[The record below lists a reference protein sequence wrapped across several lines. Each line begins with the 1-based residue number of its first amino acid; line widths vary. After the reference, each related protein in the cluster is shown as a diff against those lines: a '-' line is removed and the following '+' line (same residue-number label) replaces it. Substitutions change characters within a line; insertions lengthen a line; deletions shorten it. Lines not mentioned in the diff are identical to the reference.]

1 MKKKKLLAILM
12 LTAMVVGSLAGCSN
26 GGSTSKET
34 TNESTQESTKE
45 STKEEATTSE
55 TKEEASN
62 TADSKWEY
70 KEATLS
76 FMVGNSASLA
86 GVEAV
91 AALAKEKL
99 GITLEIENIVGGADG
114 DNLLKTRLA
123 AGDVTDIVVYNSGAK
138 LMALNPSEYFID
150 ISGEDFA
157 KRLDDTYA
165 KTVSSDGATYGIP
178 QASSQAGAVLY
189 SKPLYEKYNLEI
201 PKTWDDFIKN
211 CQVLKDA
218 GETAL
223 IGTFAD
229 SWTTQLLFLGD
240 NFNILAKEPTFPADF
255 EAGKAKY
262 STSEAGLAS
271 FEKLAETKDFYNADY
286 MAATY
291 DDGTDMLA
299 NAEGGHWIML
309 TQALSNI
316 YELYGDKV
324 NDIGVFPIPSDDASN
339 NGLTVW
345 MPLSLYGNKSSDKQE
360 DILRFM
366 EFYVSDEGLDAYT
379 SAVLPDGPY
388 CIKGYELPE
397 KSYQAVAEDM
407 QPYFDAGK
415 TAVALEFLTAVK
427 GANLESICQE
437 VVSGQAT
444 AEDAAKAY
452 DADCLKQAVQLGLD
466 WK

>member
-1 MKKKKLLAILM
+1 MKKLLAMLLLM
-12 LTAMVVGSLAGCSN
+12 VMAVSLLAGCGN
-26 GGSTSKET
+26 GGSTSKEPT
-34 TNESTQESTKE
+34 AEPTQVPA
-45 STKEEATTSE
+45 KEEPTSE
-55 TKEEASN
+55 TKEEAPG
-62 TADSKWEY
+62 TADREWEY
-70 KEATLS
+70 KEATLT
-76 FMVGNSASLA
+76 FLVGNSASLA
-86 GVEAV
+86 GLEAV

-123 AGDVTDIVVYNSGAK
+123 SGDVTDIVVYNSGAK
-138 LMALNPSEYFID
+138 FMALNPSEYFID
-150 ISGEDFA
+150 ISGEEFA
-157 KRLDDTYA
+157 GRLDDTYA
-165 KTVSSDGATYGIP
+165 QTVSADGATYGVP

-201 PKTWDDFIKN
+201 PKTWADFIKN

-229 SWTTQLLFLGD
+229 SWTTQLLYLGD
-240 NFNILAKEPTFPADF
+240 NFNVLAKEPAFPVDF
-255 EAGKAKY
+255 EAGIAKY
-262 STSEAGLAS
+262 ATSEAGLAS
-271 FEKLAETKDFYNADY
+271 FAKLAETKDYYNADY

-291 DDGTDMLA
+291 DDGCDMLA

-324 NDIGVFPIPSDDASN
+324 DDIGVFPIPSDDASV

-345 MPLSLYGNKSSDKQE
+345 MPLSLYGYKNSDKKE
-360 DILRFM
+360 DIMRFM

-397 KSYQAVAEDM
+397 KSYQAVAKDM
-407 QPYFDAGK
+407 QPYFDAGNTK
-415 TAVALEFLTAVK
+415 VALEFITAIK
-427 GANLESICQE
+427 GANCESICQE
-437 VVSGQAT
+437 VVTGQST

-452 DADCLKQAVQLGLD
+452 DADCLKQAVQLGFD

>member
-1 MKKKKLLAILM
+1 MRKVLAIL
-12 LTAMVVGSLAGCSN
+12 LSAVMVAASVTGCSKN
-26 GGSTSKET
+26 ESTSKEL
-34 TNESTQESTKE
+34 TQESGKDPA
-45 STKEEATTSE
+45 KEETVNES
-55 TKEEASN
+55 KEEP
-62 TADSKWEY
+62 ADTTDSEWEY
-70 KEATLS
+70 KEATLT
-76 FMVGNSASLA
+76 FLVGNSASLA
-86 GVEAV
+86 GTEAV

-99 GITLEIENIVGGADG
+99 GITLEIENIIGGAEG

-123 AGDVTDIVVYNSGAK
+123 SGEVTDIVVYNSGAK
-138 LMALNPSEYFID
+138 LMALNPAEYFID

-157 KRLDDTYA
+157 DRLDDTYK
-165 KTVSSDGATYGIP
+165 KTVSGGEAAYGVP

-189 SKPLYEKYNLEI
+189 SKPIYEKYNLEI
-201 PKTWDDFIKN
+201 PKTWDDFINN

-229 SWTTQLLFLGD
+229 SWTTQLLYLGD
-240 NFNILAKEPTFPADF
+240 NYNVLAKEPDFAADF

-262 STSEAGLAS
+262 ATSEAGLAS
-271 FEKLAETKDFYNADY
+271 FEKLAETKDYYNADY

-291 DDGTDMLA
+291 DDGCDMIA
-299 NAEGGHWIML
+299 NAQGGHWIML

-324 NDIGVFPIPSDDASN
+324 NDIGVFPIPSDDAN
-339 NGLTVW
+339 INGLTVW
-345 MPLSLYGNKSSDKQE
+345 MPLSIYGYRNSDKQE

-366 EFYVSDEGLDAYT
+366 KFYVSDEGLDAYT

-397 KSYQAVAEDM
+397 KSYQAVAGDM
-407 QPYFDAGK
+407 QSYFDKGK
-415 TAVALEFLTAVK
+415 TFVALEFLTAVK
-427 GANLESICQE
+427 GANCESICQE
-437 VVSGQAT
+437 VVTGQST